1 MTKKNLKITKE
12 LRTVLGKPLGLLI
25 EGAPDRAIQIAK
37 SNISTIQ
44 PPKIIC
50 VGDIVSR
57 NLLNAG
63 VKVDIFIIDGK
74 TLRTEKEVIDHS
86 GEEIVTL
93 NNPQGF
99 IMGKIWEILEKALK
113 SSKQFQ
119 INVKGEE
126 DLLGLPAVVLAPLN
140 SLVFYGQ
147 PPIFGPSG
155 LVMIQVTEEKRKEFQ
170 GYIDMM
176 KEF

>member
-1 MTKKNLKITKE
+1 MSDKNLKLTKE
-12 LRTVLGKPLGLLI
+12 LRTILGKPLGLLI
-25 EGAPDRAIQIAK
+25 EETPERAVQIAK
-37 SNISTIQ
+37 SNIQTIK

-57 NLLNAG
+57 NLLKAG
-63 VKVDIFIIDGK
+63 IKVDIFIIDGK
-74 TLRTEKEVIDHS
+74 TLRSEKEVLGFS
-86 GEEIVTL
+86 GEEIIQI

-99 IMGKIWEILEKALK
+99 IMKRVWEVLEKALN
-113 SSKQFQ
+113 SDKQIQ
-119 INVKGEE
+119 INVSGEE
-126 DLLGLPAVVLAPLN
+126 DLIGLPAVLLAPIN
-140 SLVFYGQ
+140 SLIFYGQ

-170 GYIDMM
+170 GYINMM